1 MSFDWMSFAT
11 GFMEHRAED
20 IKEKKKEARAYKTK
34 QEDQAEANASTISK
48 RNATVNKVLGLTK
61 MLESNGATKEQIQA
75 AIASGANGVATFA
88 EKVAAAVEANGGRPL
103 GTADIDTIIRLPS
116 DFTPMDVS
124 TQEFVERSF
133 GAYRAADKK
142 EVVEPEISF
151 WDRLTG
157 DAAMQQAKY
166 KLGTET
172 VSEGMTAAEINA
184 IARQSD
190 YEALIPSTFATFAD
204 FKRFGANE
212 RADVEEMLLEKTAFL
227 ESMDPEYQAAAAT
240 IKNNPNPV
248 IQEDIEAK
256 NAAMEII
263 KRKKQ
268 ESFGSIFE
276 DAISQYG
283 TGAVTGLGDLMT
295 TYMGEDYVKT
305 LMSDVAPAVA
315 EGEDQ
320 SVAATIENEGGTVE
334 TEGNVT
340 SMSHPSVL
348 ADPETGEALVVEFT
362 MDENNTVV
370 SALAAGQ
377 TFEAEDAQ
385 LIYNSFESF
394 VPSGTVKRSG
404 LGEPVMDVL
413 PESVTSLDVTREEW
427 ENMSRAERQSRG
439 LPVSVFGGMSETFAT
454 PEGLSMVELKREA
467 SPEAYYK
474 LKIAGMPNTFKVKGS
489 DLALIPDQAMVAEQ
503 AGFSIS
509 EFDANDDL
517 PSKTFSASRLE
528 RMFGEGAKMPITVTG
543 GEEDVDE
550 GVMTS
555 PRPKERPDRRSV
567 REKAIEKFGLTM
579 DDIEEAMD
587 KGEVTESDLQLLV
600 DSGEDMYEY
609 VQENIDPNADE
620 TQYYQ
625 LLADWANEN
634 KKILPANLNFLV
646 FQLKKVMSDE

>member
-34 QEDQAEANASTISK
+34 QEEQAEANASTISK

-248 IQEDIEAK
+248 IQEAIDAK
-256 NAAMEII
+256 NTAMEII

-295 TYMGEDYVKT
+295 TYMGEDYVNT
-305 LMSDVAPAVA
+305 LMSDVAPALE
-315 EGEDQ
+315 EGQ
-320 SVAATIENEGGTVE
+320 GQGVAATIENEGGTVE

-348 ADPETGEALVVEFT
+348 ADPDTGEALVVEFT

-555 PRPKERPDRRSV
+555 PRPKERPDKRSV

>member
-1 MSFDWMSFAT
+1 MSFDLMAFAT

-34 QEDQAEANASTISK
+34 QEDQAEANASKVTNRTS
-48 RNATVNKVLGLTK
+48 TVNKVLGLTK

-75 AIASGANGVATFA
+75 AIASGANGIATFA
-88 EKVAAAVEANGGRPL
+88 EKVTAAVEANGGRPL

-116 DFTPMDVS
+116 DFTPMDIS
-124 TQEFVERSF
+124 TQEYVERSF
-133 GAYRAADKK
+133 GAYRADKK
-142 EVVEPEISF
+142 PIVEPEISF

-172 VSEGMTAAEINA
+172 VSEGMTASEINA

-190 YEALIPSTFATFAD
+190 YEALIPSTFATFSD
-204 FKRFGANE
+204 FKRFGATE
-212 RADVEEMLLEKTAFL
+212 RASVEELLLEKTAFL

-240 IKNNPNPV
+240 IKANPNPV

-256 NAAMEII
+256 KAAMEVVR
-263 KRKKQ
+263 RKKQ

-276 DAISQYG
+276 DAITQYG

-295 TYMGEDYVKT
+295 TYMGEDYVET

-315 EGEDQ
+315 EGTGQ
-320 SVAATIENEGGTVE
+320 GVSATIENEGGTVE

-362 MDENNTVV
+362 MDEDNTVV

-377 TFEAEDAQ
+377 TFDGEDAQ

-394 VPSGTVKRSG
+394 VPSGTVKRGG
-404 LGEPVMDVL
+404 LSMPVMDVL
-413 PESVTSLDVTREEW
+413 PENVTSLDVTREEW
-427 ENMSRAERQSRG
+427 KNMSRAERQSRG

-467 SPEAYYK
+467 SPESYYK

-489 DLALIPDQAMVAEQ
+489 DLALIPDQVLVAELG
-503 AGFSIS
+503 GFTIS
-509 EFDANDDL
+509 EFDVDDSL

-528 RMFGEGAKMPITVTG
+528 RMFGEGAKLPVTVTSN
-543 GEEDVDE
+543 EEEVDE

-600 DSGEDMYEY
+600 DSGEDMYKY

-620 TQYYQ
+620 MQYYQ